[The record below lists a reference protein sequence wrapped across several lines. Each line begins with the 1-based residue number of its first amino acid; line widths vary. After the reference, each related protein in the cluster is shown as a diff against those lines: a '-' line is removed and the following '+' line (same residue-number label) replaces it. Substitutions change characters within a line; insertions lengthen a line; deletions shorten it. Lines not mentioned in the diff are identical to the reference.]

1 MYFINGHE
9 VLLDSNEN
17 LEARTGYDRVIW
29 LAMDFIKR
37 CPRDPINSL
46 PWYLQYSCFWTDPL
60 RPTVWPDNPAGKFA
74 WAVTTLTKY
83 YPYSGDAAFI
93 DIVRSMLDRLI
104 DHQTPSNFQWANTPY
119 ASAHPGTGVYFGA
132 RADGEY
138 AIEPDKIAQA
148 GRAFIDF
155 YELTGEEKYF
165 RAGEDC
171 AKALLKNL
179 RQGDAQRSPVPFRVN
194 VRDGEVIEEYT
205 ADMVQ
210 LLRLFDELIRLGE
223 PQYADARDRVMQ
235 WIIDYPLQN
244 NVWKGYFEDIRLDPD
259 NENRD
264 QLTSL
269 ETARYLLLTPGIN
282 PNQYEQARKLIDWV
296 KVTLGAAPFFSALP
310 IHEQKFCSHVMGS
323 HTARFA
329 ALCAAWY
336 ERSQDAQ
343 YREMA
348 IRSLNWATYMSSEDG
363 TVTVGVD
370 RPDYYNQCWFTD
382 GYFDYVPHFLDVMA
396 SIPDCAPSDNDHLLR
411 SSTIVKGIEYRP
423 KSIRYR
429 TFDPTGKQLLRLTFE
444 PSAVLAG
451 GKPLPQNE
459 PGEAGAGWNFDRRT
473 RVLHVTHNS
482 PDLEITDQLPGG

>member
-37 CPRDPINSL
+37 CPCDLHNGL

-60 RPTVWPDNPAGKFA
+60 RPTIWPDNPAGKFA
-74 WAVTTLTKY
+74 WAVTTLIKY
-83 YPYSGDAAFI
+83 YPYSGDEAYI

-104 DHQTPSNFQWANTPY
+104 DYRTPSHFQWANTPY

-138 AIEPDKIAQA
+138 VTEPDKVAQV

-155 YELTGEEKYF
+155 YEMTGEEKYI
-165 RAGEDC
+165 RAGQDC
-171 AKALLKNL
+171 ARTLLKNL
-179 RQGDAQRSPVPFRVN
+179 RQGDAQSSPVPFRVN

-210 LLRLFDELIRLGE
+210 LVLLFDELARLGE
-223 PQYADARDRVMQ
+223 SQYMDARDRVME

-244 NVWKGYFEDIRLDPD
+244 NTWKGYFEDIRLDPD

-264 QLTSL
+264 QLTAL
-269 ETARYLLLTPGIN
+269 ETARYLLLRPGIN
-282 PNQYEQARKLIDWV
+282 PNQYEQAKNLIDWV
-296 KVTLGAAPFFSALP
+296 KGTLGAAPFFSAIP

-323 HTARFA
+323 HTARYA

-336 ERSQDAQ
+336 EHSQDHN

-396 SIPDCAPSDNDHLLR
+396 SIPDSAPTDTDHLLC
-411 SSTIVKGIEYRP
+411 SSTVVKEIDYRP
-423 KSIRYR
+423 LVIRYR
-429 TFDPTGKQLLRLTFE
+429 TFDAEGIQRLRLTFE
-444 PSAVLAG
+444 PCAVFSG
-451 GKPLPQNE
+451 NEPLPRKV
-459 PGEAGAGWNFDRRT
+459 PGELGVGWDYNAQT
-473 RVLHVTHNS
+473 NVLNVTHDK
-482 PDLEITDQLPGG
+482 PGVEIKGHSA